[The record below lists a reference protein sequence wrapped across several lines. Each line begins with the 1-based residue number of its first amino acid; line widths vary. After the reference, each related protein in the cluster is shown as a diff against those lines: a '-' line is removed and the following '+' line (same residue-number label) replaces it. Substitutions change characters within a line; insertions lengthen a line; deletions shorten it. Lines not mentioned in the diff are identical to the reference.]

1 MSLKTTPLRVLA
13 GAFALVLGLAA
24 AAPLAAQQATGL
36 KIAVLDTE
44 QILLQSA
51 TGKAALEE
59 LRTRRERKEGEGK
72 ALQTEVQQLR
82 DRLSEGRL
90 SLSQDKI
97 AELEKQLE
105 DKAIS
110 LRRFE
115 DDANREL
122 TKKREEVLAKVD
134 SKVMPIINAYGQE
147 MGYDLIFRKFE
158 SGLIYADEGV
168 DVTPEIIRRLDAS
181 GGTGAGG

>member
-1 MSLKTTPLRVLA
+1 MSPNKPILRAAA
-13 GAFALVLGLAA
+13 GAFVLLLALAA
-24 AAPLAAQQATGL
+24 AAPLAAQQATDL

-44 QILLQSA
+44 QILLNSA

-59 LRTRRERKEGEGK
+59 LRVLREQKEAQGK
-72 ALQTEVQQLR
+72 TLQTEVEDLQGRLR
-82 DRLSEGRL
+82 EGRL

-97 AELEKQLE
+97 SELEKQLE
-105 DKAIS
+105 EKAIS

-122 TKKREEVLAKVD
+122 GKKREEVLARVD
-134 SKVMPIINAYGQE
+134 QKVMPIINTYGQE

-168 DVTPEIIRRLDAS
+168 DVTQEIIRRLDA
-181 GGTGAGG
+181 GAGG